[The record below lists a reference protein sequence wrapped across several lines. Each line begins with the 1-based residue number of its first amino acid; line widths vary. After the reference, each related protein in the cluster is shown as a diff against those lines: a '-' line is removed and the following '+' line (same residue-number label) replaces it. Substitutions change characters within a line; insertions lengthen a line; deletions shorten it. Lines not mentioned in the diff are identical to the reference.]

1 MVGNDIIAASFLID
15 GITYPGQTVSTEA
28 MAAAQQTLN
37 NMLSEWNAQGLAVY
51 SVVKFLQALTNG
63 VADYTIGTGAAINTP
78 RPEKIQSWRV
88 FDASGAANGGKPVD
102 PDTFARLADDAGLT
116 AARIEMLNYDA
127 AYPTGVIHLYPIPN
141 GGTLELWIWE
151 QLAAI
156 TDFTQTINVPPGY
169 LKTITYCLAVDLAPQ
184 FGRPLDPTVK
194 MIADAGKATLGATN
208 VSEETRM
215 PPERRAAPAPR
226 AA

>member
-1 MVGNDIIAASFLID
+1 MTATDIINASFLID

-88 FDASGAANGGKPVD
+88 FDASGAANGASRGREHFRAPGRRRRPDRGPHRDAELRRGLPDRRHLPVPD
-102 PDTFARLADDAGLT
+102 PQRGHAGTLDLG
-116 AARIEMLNYDA
+116 A
-127 AYPTGVIHLYPIPN
+127 TGRHHGLYPDHQRP
-141 GGTLELWIWE
+141 
-151 QLAAI
+151 AR
-156 TDFTQTINVPPGY
+156 Y

-184 FGRPLDPTVK
+184 S
-194 MIADAGKATLGATN
+194 DAR
-208 VSEETRM
+208 SI
-215 PPERRAAPAPR
+215 PR
-226 AA
+226 